1 MTRYARRG
9 WGLGVGGW
17 GLGRSSRPSLPGLR
31 AIPAGPAE
39 RSEPQPLTPNPQP
52 LLLLI
57 LALLTAACGY
67 HVAGHSDLMPK
78 TIKTIAIPAFGNQ
91 SVHQKL
97 SQLISEDLTREFI
110 SRTPYTIVAQP
121 EKADALLQGSVIS
134 YGSGPT
140 IFDPVSGRATGAQI
154 IVALQVTLTDRNT
167 GKVLFSRPRYEFRE
181 RYEISI
187 DPQAYFDESGTAI
200 IRLSRDVARSVVTA
214 ILVNF

>member
-1 MTRYARRG
+1 MTN
-9 WGLGVGGW
+9 WG
-17 GLGRSSRPSLPGLR
+17 GRSWQAKAPAPQANVGQTLSSANPAASAFLR
-31 AIPAGPAE
+31 LLW
-39 RSEPQPLTPNPQP
+39 PLSF
-52 LLLLI
+52 
-57 LALLTAACGY
+57 ALFTSACGY
-67 HVAGHSDLMPK
+67 RVAGHSDLMPK
-78 TIKTIAIPAFGNQ
+78 TIQTIAIPAFGNR

-110 SRTPYTIVAQP
+110 SRTRYAIVADP
-121 EKADALLQGSVIS
+121 EKADALLQGSVIR
-134 YGSGPT
+134 YDSGPT

-154 IVALQVTLTDRNT
+154 VVILQVSLTDRHT
-167 GKVLFSRPRYEFRE
+167 GKVLFSRPAYEFRE